1 MAEPSSETIVHD
13 KTTKTAKRSSATV
26 EGKRRP
32 LTWHVI
38 GIAVGAAVGV
48 MSGVMFWVFDGL
60 SYGLFSL
67 LTLILPGSAA
77 LLHALFYFPATLGLL
92 IVRKPGASAYVLL
105 VASFIEVVL
114 GTKYSVSLVVI
125 ALVQAAAAEAVFAL
139 FRYRRWTLG
148 VTILAALAVGVV
160 YNFYLLFFYYQAF
173 SFFSPRGLIGTACE
187 LLSALVFA
195 GFGSWGLYRALS
207 RSGVL
212 DRFASGR

>member
-1 MAEPSSETIVHD
+1 M
-13 KTTKTAKRSSATV
+13 
-26 EGKRRP
+26 
-32 LTWHVI
+32 TWHVI
-38 GIAVGAAVGV
+38 DIAVRAAVGM

-60 SYGLFSL
+60 PYCLFPL
-67 LTLILPGSAA
+67 LTLILLGSAA
-77 LLHALFYFPATLGLL
+77 L
-92 IVRKPGASAYVLL
+92 V
-105 VASFIEVVL
+105 FIEVVL

-148 VTILAALAVGVV
+148 VTILAALAIGVV

-173 SFFSPRGLIGTACE
+173 SFFSPRRLIGTACE

>member
-1 MAEPSSETIVHD
+1 MACDRHRRQSGRRNDVRRDVLGVRWSALLPVSFADSDSPGIRGASARIVLFPCH
-13 KTTKTAKRSSATV
+13 
-26 EGKRRP
+26 
-32 LTWHVI
+32 I
-38 GIAVGAAVGV
+38 GIADRAQARNVGLRTVG
-48 MSGVMFWVFDGL
+48 
-60 SYGLFSL
+60 
-67 LTLILPGSAA
+67 
-77 LLHALFYFPATLGLL
+77 
-92 IVRKPGASAYVLL
+92 RL
-105 VASFIEVVL
+105 VFIEVVL

-148 VTILAALAVGVV
+148 VTILAALAIGVV

>member
-1 MAEPSSETIVHD
+1 M
-13 KTTKTAKRSSATV
+13 
-26 EGKRRP
+26 
-32 LTWHVI
+32 TWHVI
-38 GIAVGAAVGV
+38 DIAVRAAVGM

-60 SYGLFSL
+60 SYGLFPL

-77 LLHALFYFPATLGLL
+77 LMHALFYFPATLGLL
-92 IVRKPGASAYVLL
+92 IVRKPGAPAYVLL

-195 GFGSWGLYRALS
+195 GFGSWGLHRALS